1 MTMTNTT
8 TPKGNAKRPRKPH
21 NARRS
26 TPTGSVG
33 DLARSVG
40 AEPRKAIMGGKE
52 VIISL
57 AERLARKTVESAIG
71 GSVSD
76 LKLLIQTMIKHP
88 QIAASARE
96 RWVLVLGGNDA
107 RL

>member
-1 MTMTNTT
+1 MTETRTRT
-8 TPKGNAKRPRKPH
+8 GTGKRPRKPH
-21 NARRS
+21 NARKSAPIR
-26 TPTGSVG
+26 SVG

-52 VIISL
+52 ITMTL
-57 AERLARKTVESAIG
+57 AERLARGTVEAAIG
-71 GSVSD
+71 GSISD

-96 RWVLVLGGNDA
+96 RWVLTLGGNDA
-107 RL
+107 EL